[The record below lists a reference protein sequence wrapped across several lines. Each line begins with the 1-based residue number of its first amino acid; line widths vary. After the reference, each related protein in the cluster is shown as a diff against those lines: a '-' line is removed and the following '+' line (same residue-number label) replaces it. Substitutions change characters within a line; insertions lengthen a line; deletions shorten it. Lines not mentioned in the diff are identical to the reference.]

1 MGPEFE
7 FGETELTCYLCIIK
21 NLAVSYFLQ
30 NVCLEFFIDI
40 MYEVDQ

>member
-7 FGETELTCYLCIIK
+7 FGEIELTCNLCIIK
-21 NLAVSYFLQ
+21 NMAVSYFLQ
-30 NVCLEFFIDI
+30 NIDI